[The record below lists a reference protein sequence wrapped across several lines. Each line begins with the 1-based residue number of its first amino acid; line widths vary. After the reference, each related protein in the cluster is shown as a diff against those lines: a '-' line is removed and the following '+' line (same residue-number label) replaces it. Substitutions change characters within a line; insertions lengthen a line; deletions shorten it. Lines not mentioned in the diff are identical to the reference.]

1 MICREFEPWLQAFV
15 DGELDMETM
24 TAAQAHVS
32 SCPECHGR
40 VDGER
45 RFRALLRQQ
54 PQAMAPPELRAR
66 LLGLA
71 RLERRRAAM
80 RLWLGIPAAAAAL
93 VLVVVFLMTRGLAPG
108 PAAPMLVDALVDKH
122 LAYAQIEGPAE
133 FTSGE
138 PGAVAAWLRDRVGM
152 RVPVPDYSH
161 AGIRLVGARISETDE
176 QKLAYLLYEKGHM
189 LMSVFMLPDNA
200 QARTLGGKTV
210 SYRGHDY
217 VTRERKSLRTVSW
230 RDGQSVFSLISMFD
244 YDALLECADRLRAE
258 LARERRL

>member
-1 MICREFEPWLQAFV
+1 MICREFEQWLQAFV
-15 DGELDMETM
+15 DGELDVETM
-24 TAAQAHVS
+24 MAAQAHVS

-54 PQAMAPPELRAR
+54 PQEMAPPELRAR

-161 AGIRLVGARISETDE
+161 AGIRLVGARISENDE
-176 QKLAYLLYEKGHM
+176 QKIAYLLYEKGHM
-189 LMSVFMLPDNA
+189 LMSVFMLPNSA
-200 QARTLGGKTV
+200 QVRALGGKTV
-210 SYRGHDY
+210 SYRGHEY
-217 VTRERKSLRTVSW
+217 VTRERKSFRTVSW
-230 RDGQSVFSLISMFD
+230 RDGQAVFSLVSMLD

>member
-15 DGELDMETM
+15 DGELDVETM

-32 SCPECHGR
+32 SCPECHGQ

-54 PQAMAPPELRAR
+54 PQEMAPPELRAR
-66 LLGLA
+66 LLRLA
-71 RLERRRAAM
+71 CLTRRRAAM
-80 RLWLGIPAAAAAL
+80 RLWLGIPAAAAL
-93 VLVVVFLMTRGLAPG
+93 VLVVALLMTRGLAPG
-108 PAAPMLVDALVDKH
+108 PAAPTLVDTLVDKH

-133 FTSGE
+133 FTSSE

-161 AGIRLVGARISETDE
+161 AGIRLVGARISENDE
-176 QKLAYLLYEKGHM
+176 QKIAYLLYEKGHM